1 MSFSSSSS
9 SSSGGGRSR
18 SVQTQIINGRQT
30 TVIREVDEYGNETVQ
45 TQTSDGFG
53 AGTNTAGRQVQY
65 Q

>member
-1 MSFSSSSS
+1 M
-9 SSSGGGRSR
+9 
-18 SVQTQIINGRQT
+18 QTQIINGRQT